1 MEGSSARH
9 RLKSW
14 LWYRTGIRAL
24 TNYRPLSG
32 ARLDEIT
39 SGLASGFAAHRLREG
54 MEVSTANNSSRVLR
68 RILNLA
74 VEWGV
79 LSSASKI
86 KVLSGERRRERVIT
100 PEEEAGYLAATS
112 EPLASIAVVL
122 ADTGIR
128 PEECFRLRWE
138 NVTWSSGRNGVLLV
152 TRGKMAAAR
161 RMIPMTARVRL
172 VVETRWDAAG
182 KPEEG
187 WVWPAATRSGHVEPS
202 SVRKQHANAF
212 AAIAKEAAKRNEKP
226 VRSFVLYSLRHTF
239 LTHLGQSGCD
249 VWTLPRIAGHSSI
262 STSARYVHP
271 LEDAVLAAVE
281 RLGGHKIGHNQSEGP
296 QLPVATGKIRA
307 VN

>member
-1 MEGSSARH
+1 MKSRVGWLPALPPTVCAKGWRSAPRTIH
-9 RLKSW
+9 RGCCDVFLIW
-14 LWYRTGIRAL
+14 LLNGVSC
-24 TNYRPLSG
+24 P
-32 ARLDEIT
+32 ARLR
-39 SGLASGFAAHRLREG
+39 SRYYRANVAA
-54 MEVSTANNSSRVLR
+54 
-68 RILNLA
+68 
-74 VEWGV
+74 
-79 LSSASKI
+79 K
-86 KVLSGERRRERVIT
+86 RVIT